1 MAEGD
6 TPCFESLT
14 EEYNFIQDY
23 YKKILEN
30 AKKSEADDL
39 FSSFI

>member
-1 MAEGD
+1 MAD
-6 TPCFESLT
+6 FITDKSYPLM
-14 EEYNFIQDY
+14 EEYNFIKDY